1 MRCGVFLCQC
11 GGNISGVLDLDA
23 LAAEMGGFD
32 GVAEV
37 QINQFMCGTEGHG
50 QISKAI
56 DERGLD
62 HLVVGSCSP
71 RFQGPT
77 FERIARDLG
86 LGENAVAFANLRE
99 GCSFV
104 HKDQPELAQEKAGR
118 ILRAA
123 VTRAAYQHDLPRRR
137 TFLHR
142 SALIVG
148 GGIAGMTAAE
158 ELAASGIEVHMVERQ
173 ASLGGYMARL
183 SKTFPTEDCAMC
195 SLAPRLTDTALN
207 PRIHVHTLT
216 DVESISGPPGEFSVT
231 LAHHPRFVSETCV
244 GCGECVDV
252 CPVKYGNSFDFN
264 VAERTAIS
272 RPFSNAVP
280 ATFHIERN
288 GWSPCKSTCP
298 VNTSTQGYVALIAA
312 GRFEEAYRVASEPNP
327 FSSVCGRICT
337 RLCEVACERA
347 KLDEPIAIAQLKRY
361 VADTVGPTVPVE
373 PAPLMYDE
381 KVAIVGGGPA
391 GLTAARDL
399 ANLGYRTTVFEAQP
413 VAGGMLRL
421 GIPDYRLPKDVLQRE
436 IDAVTARGVD
446 LRLGQRC
453 GHDFTV
459 DGLLADGYSSVFL
472 ATGLQQSAAAQL
484 PGDDLP
490 GVLRAVEFLRDVNL
504 AGDGVNGPAA
514 DTGVRDSAGQAWPVP
529 RVGEQV
535 VVIGGGDVA
544 LDAARSALR
553 LQVAAGREPNVTL
566 VYRRTKVEMPAN
578 ASEVEEAREEGL
590 SVEFLVIPLEIVA
603 AGGAKVDLDGAKG
616 AGKAGERPIGSIR
629 LQRCELGDPDESGRR
644 QPVPLAG
651 QEFELPADTV
661 IFAVGQSLVTDFLQ
675 GCEGVACD
683 GDALAIDRATMMT
696 SKPGVFAGGDVAPEK
711 FLTAI
716 EAIAAGSAAARAI
729 HNYLRG
735 EALLPVWPE
744 IKATARPDEARMA
757 GAERQRRVPIGR
769 PDGVERRNHWHEVN
783 LPYSTEEAVAEAQRC
798 LDCAVCSECGSCVQV
813 CPAHSIDFD
822 DAETTEEITVGAV
835 LIASGHQEFDAHRKT
850 ALGFG
855 RHANVLTQ
863 SQLSRLL
870 SASGPTEGE
879 LVRPSDGMAPRSV
892 LMLQCV
898 GSRDCSSSGNEHC
911 SAVCC
916 LFATLHSSLI
926 KQHDPS
932 IEVTIGYTDMRTP
945 GKAHEEYYKLVQS
958 RGVHYVRG
966 RIGEI
971 QEEPDK
977 SLRVRFEDTMTGRK
991 YDEQFDMVVLSAGLE
1006 ASDGTR
1012 EIAHVAGLQTGAAGF
1027 IKEYHPKLRPVDTQ
1041 RAGMFVC
1048 GTAQGPKNIP
1058 DSIAQAKAA
1067 AARAVSMLSTGFVLT
1082 PAQVAASDEDVCIG
1096 CGVCETICPQG
1107 AVTLSSG
1114 ADAHAI
1120 VDPNICRGCGICA
1133 ADCPS
1138 GAIQLGGFS
1147 DAELLAEVSG

>member
-11 GGNISGVLDLDA
+11 GGNISGVLDLEA
-23 LAAEMGGFD
+23 LAAEIQGCD

-50 QISKAI
+50 QISKAV

-62 HLVVGSCSP
+62 HLVIGSCSP

-99 GCSFV
+99 GCSFI
-104 HKDQPELAQEKAGR
+104 HKEQPELAQEKAGR

-123 VTRAAYQHDLPRRR
+123 VTRAAHQHDLPRRR

-142 SALIVG
+142 SALVVG

-173 ASLGGYMARL
+173 PSLGGYMARL

-216 DVESISGPPGEFSVT
+216 DVESISGPPGEFRVT

-244 GCGECVDV
+244 GCGECVNV
-252 CPVKYGNSFDFN
+252 CPVKYGNSFDFD
-264 VAERTAIS
+264 VARRTAIS

-280 ATFHIERN
+280 ATFHIDHK

-298 VNTSTQGYVALIAA
+298 VNTSTQGYVALIAE
-312 GRFEEAYRVASEPNP
+312 GRFEEAYRVAAEPNP
-327 FSSVCGRICT
+327 FTSVCGRICT

-347 KLDEPIAIAQLKRY
+347 KLDEPVAIAQLKRY
-361 VADTVGPTVPVE
+361 VADTVGPTVPVQ
-373 PAPLMYDE
+373 PAPLVYDE

-436 IDAVTARGVD
+436 IDAITALGVD
-446 LRLGQRC
+446 LRLGVRC
-453 GHDFTV
+453 GYDFTV
-459 DGLLADGYSSVFL
+459 DGLLGDGYSAVFL
-472 ATGLQQSAAAQL
+472 ATGLQKSADAHL

-504 AGDGVNGPAA
+504 ASDGVNGPGSAA
-514 DTGVRDSAGQAWPVP
+514 AAPGADSAGQSRPVP
-529 RVGEQV
+529 QVGEKV

-544 LDAARSALR
+544 LDAARSAIR
-553 LQVAAGREPNVTL
+553 LQVAAGREPDVTL

-578 ASEVEEAREEGL
+578 VAEVEESREEGL
-590 SVEFLVIPLEIVA
+590 KVEFLVMPLEILA
-603 AGGAKVDLDGAKG
+603 AGADTGGTAVGSEKRIGA
-616 AGKAGERPIGSIR
+616 IR

-644 QPVPLAG
+644 QPVPLEG

-661 IFAVGQSLVTDFLQ
+661 IFAVGQSLVPDFLQ
-675 GCEGVACD
+675 GCDGVTCD
-683 GDALAIDRATMMT
+683 GEALTIDRATMQT
-696 SKPGVFAGGDVAPEK
+696 TKPGVFAGGDVAPEK

-716 EAIAAGSAAARAI
+716 AAIAAGGAAARSI
-729 HNYLRG
+729 HNFLRG
-735 EALLPVWPE
+735 ETLLPVWP
-744 IKATARPDEARMA
+744 ATPPTARPD
-757 GAERQRRVPIGR
+757 AERLASIERRPRVPIGR
-769 PDGVERRNHWHEVN
+769 ANGTERRGDWHEVN
-783 LPYSTEEAVAEAQRC
+783 LPYSADEAVAEAQRC
-798 LDCAVCSECGSCVQV
+798 LDCAVCSECGSCVEV

-822 DAETTEEITVGAV
+822 DTETTEDITVGAV
-835 LIASGHQEFDAHRKT
+835 VIATGHQEFDARRKT
-850 ALGFG
+850 ALGYG

-879 LVRPSDGMAPRSV
+879 LVRPSDGKPPRSV

-898 GSRDCSSSGNEHC
+898 GSRDCTSSGNEHC
-911 SAVCC
+911 SAICC

-926 KQHDPS
+926 KQHDPD
-932 IEVTIGYTDMRTP
+932 IAVTVGYTDLRTP
-945 GKAHEEYYKLVQS
+945 GKAHEEYYKLVQG
-958 RGVHYVRG
+958 RGVRYVRG
-966 RIGEI
+966 RVGEI
-971 QEEPDK
+971 YEEPDK
-977 SLRVRFEDTMTGRK
+977 SLSVRFEDTMTGRK
-991 YDEQFDMVVLSAGLE
+991 YNETFDMVVLSAGLE
-1006 ASDGTR
+1006 ASEGTR
-1012 EIAHVAGLQTGAAGF
+1012 DIAHVAGLQTGAAGF

-1067 AARAVSMLSTGFVLT
+1067 AARALSMLSSGFVLT
-1082 PAQVAASDEDVCIG
+1082 PAQVAASDESTCIG

-1107 AVTLSSG
+1107 AVTLTTG
-1114 ADAHAI
+1114 PDAHSV

-1147 DAELLAEVSG
+1147 DAELLAEVTG

>member
-11 GGNISGVLDLDA
+11 GGNISGVLGLEA
-23 LAAEMGGFD
+23 LAAEMHSIE

-37 QINQFMCGTEGHG
+37 QINQFLCGTEGHG
-50 QISKAI
+50 QISRAV

-62 HLVVGSCSP
+62 HLVIGSCSP

-104 HKDQPELAQEKAGR
+104 HKEQPELAQEKAGR

-123 VTRAAYQHDLPRRR
+123 VARAFYQHDLPRRR

-142 SALIVG
+142 SALVVG

-158 ELAASGIEVHMVERQ
+158 ELAAAGVEVHLVDRQ

-195 SLAPRLTDTALN
+195 SLAPRLTETALN

-216 DVESISGPPGEFSVT
+216 DVESISGPPGELRVT
-231 LAHHPRFVSETCV
+231 LTHHPRYVSETCV
-244 GCGECVDV
+244 GCGECVAV
-252 CPVKYGNSFDFN
+252 CPVKYGSSFDFN
-264 VAERTAIS
+264 VAKRTAIS
-272 RPFSNAVP
+272 RSFSNAVP
-280 ATFHIERN
+280 ATFHIERK

-298 VNTSTQGYVALIAA
+298 VNTSTQGYVALIAE

-327 FSSVCGRICT
+327 FTSVCGRICT

-347 KLDEPIAIAQLKRY
+347 KVDEPIAIAQLKRY
-361 VADTVGPTVPVE
+361 VADTVGPTTPVR
-373 PAPLMYDE
+373 PAPLIYDE

-399 ANLGYRTTVFEAQP
+399 VKLGYKTTVFEAQP

-436 IDAVTARGVD
+436 VDAVTALGVD

-453 GHDFTV
+453 GRDFTV
-459 DGLLADGYSSVFL
+459 DGLLGDGYSAVFL
-472 ATGLQQSAAAQL
+472 ATGLQQSATLQL

-490 GVLRAVEFLRDVNL
+490 GVLRAVELLRELNL
-504 AGDGVNGPAA
+504 ASDGVDGPA
-514 DTGVRDSAGQAWPVP
+514 VAGAPAGATEGPARMVP
-529 RVGEQV
+529 QVGEKV

-544 LDAARSALR
+544 LDAARSAIR
-553 LQVAAGREPNVTL
+553 MQVAAGRDPNVTL

-578 ASEVEEAREEGL
+578 AGEVDEAREEGL
-590 SVEFLVIPLEIVA
+590 NVELLVMPLKIVA
-603 AGGAKVDLDGAKG
+603 ADAGADGGRRVGA
-616 AGKAGERPIGSIR
+616 IR
-629 LQRCELGDPDESGRR
+629 LQRCELGEPDESGRR
-644 QPVPLAG
+644 QPVPLEG
-651 QEFELPADTV
+651 QQFELPADTV
-661 IFAVGQSLVTDFLQ
+661 IFAVGQALVPDFLE
-675 GCEGVACD
+675 GCEGVTRA

-696 SKPGVFAGGDVAPEK
+696 SRAGVFAGGDVAPEK

-716 EAIAAGSAAARAI
+716 EAIAAGGAAARAI

-735 EALLPVWPE
+735 ETLLPVWP
-744 IKATARPDEARMA
+744 APQPAARPDDALLADVEHTPRVPVDRPD
-757 GAERQRRVPIGR
+757 GAERRT
-769 PDGVERRNHWHEVN
+769 HWREVN
-783 LPYSTEEAVAEAQRC
+783 LPYTTEQAVAEAQRC
-798 LDCAVCSECGSCVQV
+798 LECAICSECGSCVQV

-822 DAETTEEITVGAV
+822 DAETHEQITVGAV
-835 LIASGHQEFDAHRKT
+835 VIATGHQELDARRKT
-850 ALGFG
+850 ALGYG

-879 LVRPSDGMAPRSV
+879 LVRPSDGRPPRSV

-898 GSRDCSSSGNEHC
+898 GSRDCTSSGNEHC
-911 SAVCC
+911 SAICC

-932 IEVTIGYTDMRTP
+932 VEVTIGYTDMRTP
-945 GKAHEEYYKLVQS
+945 GKAHEEYYRLVQA
-958 RGVHYVRG
+958 RGVRYVRG
-966 RIGEI
+966 RAGEI
-971 QEEPDK
+971 QEEVDK

-991 YDEQFDMVVLSAGLE
+991 YDETFDMVVLSAGLE
-1006 ASDGTR
+1006 ASQGTR
-1012 EIAHVAGLQTGAAGF
+1012 EIARVAGLQTGTAGF

-1048 GTAQGPKNIP
+1048 GTAQGPKSIP
-1058 DSIAQAKAA
+1058 DSISQAKAA

-1096 CGVCETICPQG
+1096 CGVCETVCPQG
-1107 AVTLSSG
+1107 AVTLTAG
-1114 ADAHAI
+1114 AGAHSV
-1120 VDPNICRGCGICA
+1120 VDPNTCRGCGICA

>member
-23 LAAEMGGFD
+23 LAAEMQGFD

-50 QISKAI
+50 QISKAV

-62 HLVVGSCSP
+62 HLVIGSCSP

-104 HKDQPELAQEKAGR
+104 HKDEPELAQQKAGR

-142 SALIVG
+142 SALVVG

-158 ELAASGIEVHMVERQ
+158 ELAAAGIEVHMVERQ

-207 PRIHVHTLT
+207 PRIHIHTLT
-216 DVESISGPPGEFSVT
+216 DVESISGPPGEFRVT
-231 LAHHPRFVSETCV
+231 LRRHPSFVSETCV
-244 GCGECVDV
+244 GCGECVNV
-252 CPVKYGNSFDFN
+252 CPVKYGNGFDFN

-280 ATFHIERN
+280 ATFHIERK

-298 VNTSTQGYVALIAA
+298 VNTSTQGYVALIAE

-361 VADTVGPTVPVE
+361 VADTVGPTIPLQ
-373 PAPLMYDE
+373 PAPLVYDE
-381 KVAIVGGGPA
+381 KVAVVGGGPA

-399 ANLGYRTTVFEAQP
+399 AKLGYRTTVFEAQP

-436 IDAVTARGVD
+436 IDAVTALGVD
-446 LRLGQRC
+446 LRLGARC
-453 GHDFTV
+453 GADFTV
-459 DGLLADGYSSVFL
+459 DGLLGEGYSAVFL
-472 ATGLQQSAAAQL
+472 ATGLQKSAAAHL
-484 PGDDLP
+484 PGDDLA

-504 AGDGVNGPAA
+504 TSDGVNGPGSG
-514 DTGVRDSAGQAWPVP
+514 TGTDSAGQARPVP
-529 RVGEQV
+529 QVGEKV

-544 LDAARSALR
+544 LDAARSAIR
-553 LQVAAGREPNVTL
+553 LQVAAGREPDVTL

-590 SVEFLVIPLEIVA
+590 KVEFLVMPLEIVA
-603 AGGAKVDLDGAKG
+603 ADD
-616 AGKAGERPIGSIR
+616 AGKGGRRIGAVK
-629 LQRCELGDPDESGRR
+629 LQRCELGDPDASGRR
-644 QPVPLAG
+644 QPAPLEG
-651 QEFELPADTV
+651 QEFVVPADTV
-661 IFAVGQSLVTDFLQ
+661 IFSIGQSLVPDFLE
-675 GCEGVACD
+675 GCEGVTCD
-683 GDALAIDRATMMT
+683 GDALTIDRATMMT
-696 SKPGVFAGGDVAPEK
+696 SRPGVFAGGDVAPEK

-729 HNYLRG
+729 HNYVRG
-735 EALLPVWPE
+735 ETLLPVWPE
-744 IKATARPDEARMA
+744 EKATGRPDEARLA
-757 GAERQRRVPIGR
+757 GVERVRRVPIGR
-769 PDGVERRNHWHEVN
+769 ADGAERRTHWGEVN
-783 LPYSTEEAVAEAQRC
+783 QPYGTDEAVAEARRC
-798 LDCAVCSECGSCVQV
+798 LDCAVCSECGSCVEV

-822 DAETTEEITVGAV
+822 DAETTEEITVGSV
-835 LIASGHQEFDAHRKT
+835 VIASGHQEFDARRKMP
-850 ALGFG
+850 LGYG
-855 RHANVLTQ
+855 RFANVLTQ

-879 LVRPSDGMAPRSV
+879 LVRPSDGLAPKSV

-898 GSRDCSSSGNEHC
+898 GSRDCTSSGNEHC
-911 SAVCC
+911 SAICC

-926 KQHDPS
+926 KQHDPAV
-932 IEVTIGYTDMRTP
+932 EVTIGYTDMRTP

-958 RGVHYVRG
+958 RGVRYVRG
-966 RIGEI
+966 RVGEI
-971 QEEPDK
+971 LEEPDK
-977 SLRVRFEDTMTGRK
+977 SLSVRFEDTMTGRK
-991 YDEQFDMVVLSAGLE
+991 YNERFDMVVLSAGLE

-1012 EIAHVAGLQTGAAGF
+1012 DIAHVAGLQTGGAGF

-1067 AARAVSMLSTGFVLT
+1067 ASRAVSMLSTGFVLT

-1096 CGVCETICPQG
+1096 CGVCESICPQG
-1107 AVTLSSG
+1107 AVTLTAG
-1114 ADAHAI
+1114 ADAHSV

>member
-11 GGNISGVLDLDA
+11 GGNISGVLDLEA
-23 LAAEMGGFD
+23 LAEEIRGSD

-37 QINQFMCGTEGHG
+37 QINQFMCGTEGHD
-50 QISKAI
+50 QISKAV

-62 HLVVGSCSP
+62 HLVIGSCSP

-77 FERIARDLG
+77 FERIGRDLG

-99 GCSFV
+99 GCSFI
-104 HKDQPELAQEKAGR
+104 HKDEPERAQEKAGR

-123 VTRAAYQHDLPRRR
+123 VARAAYQHDLPRQR

-142 SALIVG
+142 SALVVG

-158 ELAASGIEVHMVERQ
+158 ELAAAGIEVHLVEKE

-207 PRIHVHTLT
+207 PRIHIHTLT
-216 DVESISGPPGEFSVT
+216 DVESISGPPGEFQVRLS
-231 LAHHPRFVSETCV
+231 HNPRFVNETCV
-244 GCGECVDV
+244 GCGECVPV
-252 CPVKYGNSFDFN
+252 CPVKYKNDFDFG

-280 ATFHIERN
+280 ATFHIERK
-288 GWSPCKSTCP
+288 GWAPCKSTCP
-298 VNTSTQGYVALIAA
+298 VHTSAQGYVALVAE
-312 GRFEEAYRVASEPNP
+312 GRFEEAYRVASGPNP
-327 FSSVCGRICT
+327 FGSVCGRICT

-347 KLDEPIAIAQLKRY
+347 KVDDPIAIAHLKRY
-361 VADTVGPTVPVE
+361 VADTVGPTITVE
-373 PAPLMYDE
+373 PAPVVYDE

-399 ANLGYRTTVFEAQP
+399 QQLGYRTTVFEAQP

-436 IDAVTARGVD
+436 IDQICALGVD
-446 LRLGQRC
+446 LRLGRRC
-453 GHDFTV
+453 GEDFTV
-459 DGLLADGYSSVFL
+459 DSLLEDGYSAVFL
-472 ATGLQQSAAAQL
+472 ATGLQRSMDFSL
-484 PGDDLP
+484 PGDHLD

-504 AGDGVNGPAA
+504 SSDGVNGPGSGGPALAGDHA
-514 DTGVRDSAGQAWPVP
+514 DQARPVP
-529 RVGEQV
+529 AVGEKV

-553 LQVAAGREPNVTL
+553 LQTAAGLEPDVTV
-566 VYRRTKVEMPAN
+566 VYRRTRVEMPAN

-590 SVEFLVIPLEIVA
+590 KVEFLVAPLEIIEGEPGR
-603 AGGAKVDLDGAKG
+603 AGT
-616 AGKAGERPIGSIR
+616 IR
-629 LQRCELGDPDESGRR
+629 LVRCKLGRPDESGRR
-644 QPVPLAG
+644 RPVPLESK
-651 QEFELPADTV
+651 EFELPAETV
-661 IFAVGQSLVTDFLQ
+661 IFAVGQSLVDDFLA
-675 GCEGVACD
+675 GCDDIGRD
-683 GDALAIDRATMMT
+683 GDFLVVDKSTMMT
-696 SKPGVFAGGDVAPEK
+696 TRPGVFAGGDLCPDK

-716 EAIAAGSAAARAI
+716 EAIGAGGAAARGI

-735 EALLPVWPE
+735 EQLLPVQDLE
-744 IKATARPDEARMA
+744 KQTARATAELFA
-757 GAERQRRVPIGR
+757 GASRTPRVTIGR
-769 PDGVERRNHWHEVN
+769 PEGRERARDWREVN
-783 LPYSTEEAVAEAQRC
+783 LAYSAEEAIAEAQRC
-798 LDCAVCSECGSCVQV
+798 LSCAVCSECGSCVEA

-822 DAETTEEITVGAV
+822 DTARSEEITVGAI
-835 LIASGHQEFDAHRKT
+835 LIATGHQEFDAGRKIP
-850 ALGFG
+850 LGFG
-855 RHANVLTQ
+855 RYPNVLTQ

-879 LVRPSDGMAPRSV
+879 LVRPSDGTRPRRV

-898 GSRDCSSSGNEHC
+898 GSRDCTSSGNEHC
-911 SAVCC
+911 SAICC
-916 LFATLHSSLI
+916 LFATLHASLI

-945 GKAHEEYYKLVQS
+945 GKAHEEYYRLVQS
-958 RGVHYVRG
+958 RGVRYVRG
-966 RIGEI
+966 RVGEV
-971 QEEPDK
+971 QEEPDT

-991 YDEQFDMVVLSAGLE
+991 QDEVFDLVVLSAGLE

-1012 EIAHVAGLQTGAAGF
+1012 EIAQIAGLQTAGAGF
-1027 IKEYHPKLRPVDTQ
+1027 VKEYHPKLRPVDTQ
-1041 RAGMFVC
+1041 RSGMFVC
-1048 GTAQGPKNIP
+1048 GTAQGPKSIP

-1067 AARAVSMLSTGFVLT
+1067 ASRAVSMLSSGFVLT
-1082 PAQVAASDEDVCIG
+1082 PAQVAACDESLCIG
-1096 CGVCETICPQG
+1096 CGVCETVCPQG
-1107 AVTLSSG
+1107 AAVLTTG
-1114 ADAHAI
+1114 PDAHSV
-1120 VDPNICRGCGICA
+1120 VDPNVCRGCGICA

-1147 DAELLAEVSG
+1147 DAELLAEVLG